1 MERPN
6 WDEYFMNIA
15 HVVKSRSNCM
25 TRQTG
30 AIIVKDKRII
40 GTGYNGTPMGIKNCF
55 EGGCPRC
62 TARMNGTVVPGNDL
76 DKCVC
81 CHAEE
86 NAIVHSALHGN
97 ATKGSMMYITFTP
110 CTQCA
115 KMIINAGITK
125 VVSAEKYP
133 NNDLSIDLLRDAGV
147 ELVVFNHS

>member
-1 MERPN
+1 MDRPN
-6 WDEYFMNIA
+6 WDKYFMDIA

-40 GTGYNGTPMGIKNCF
+40 GTGYNGTPSGIKNCF
-55 EGGCPRC
+55 DGGCPRC
-62 TARMNGTVVPGNDL
+62 TARMDGKVESGRDL
-76 DKCVC
+76 DKCIC

-97 ATKGSMMYITFTP
+97 ATKGSMIYITFTP
-110 CTQCA
+110 CSQCA

-125 VVSAEKYP
+125 VVSAEPYTDP
-133 NNDLSIDLLRDAGV
+133 LGTQLLNDAGI
-147 ELVVFNHS
+147 ELLVFSK